1 MYSWLS
7 NTYNDV
13 CLYEKD
19 TFLIWIWCMG
29 LNITHDRFEVA
40 FEFLFFLHFR
50 HNFLILHSMED
61 WKVWKH
67 LLKTCFEK
75 KTCDATSTRVWSPA
89 LYRPSFFVQYPS
101 LLQCDFLFVW
111 NEIDLLP
118 VLLGVVHKRRQNFSW
133 FFDPSFPQIE
143 YIVIWITS
151 LPKKDVAILKF
162 WTPPPQKKSD

>member
-1 MYSWLS
+1 MYSFRWKISSGKPTNLHKYKIVLLRINSTTNLIKFEALLLYNLYSMWMYSWLS

-75 KTCDATSTRVWSPA
+75 KNCDATSTRVWSPA

-118 VLLGVVHKRRQNFSW
+118 VLLGGR
-133 FFDPSFPQIE
+133 P
-143 YIVIWITS
+143 
-151 LPKKDVAILKF
+151 
-162 WTPPPQKKSD
+162 